1 MHELL
6 DLPDNNIV
14 GFRLSETLTE
24 EDYDLFVSDLRS
36 ELEAHTTTR
45 LVLEIDAVDG
55 WEPEEQWEELALDV
69 RYVQDLDKVAV
80 VGDDVWE
87 PLMDKIELLFP
98 MSQIQVYDAADRE
111 EALSWIRGDM
121 DVPGIGPGSVPDPD
135 AGAQDDTE
143 EE

>member
-6 DLPDNNIV
+6 DLPDANIV
-14 GFRLSETLTE
+14 GFQLSGTLTE
-24 EDYDLFVSDLRS
+24 ADYDLFVSYLQR

-45 LVLEIDAVDG
+45 LFLDIDSIDG
-55 WEPEEQWEELALDV
+55 WEPEEKWEAFALDI

-80 VGDDVWE
+80 VSDDVWE

-98 MSQIQVYDAADRE
+98 MSQIQTYDDEDRE

-121 DVPGIGPGSVPDPD
+121 DVPGIGPGSVPDPA
-135 AGAQDDTE
+135 AGAQDE
-143 EE
+143 EDE

>member
-6 DLPDNNIV
+6 DLPDTNIV
-14 GFRLSETLTE
+14 GFQLSDTLTE

-45 LVLEIDAVDG
+45 LFLDIDGIDG
-55 WEPEEQWEELALDV
+55 WEPEDKWEDLALDI

-80 VGDDVWE
+80 VGDDLWE

-98 MSQIQVYDAADRE
+98 MSQIQVYDDEDRE
-111 EALSWIRGDM
+111 EALDWIRGDM
-121 DVPGIGPGSVPDPD
+121 DVPGIGPGSVPDPE
-135 AGAQDDTE
+135 AGAQDE
-143 EE
+143 EDEE

>member
-6 DLPDNNIV
+6 DLPDTNIV
-14 GFRLSETLTE
+14 GFQLSDTLTE
-24 EDYDLFVSDLRS
+24 EDYDLFVSNLRN

-45 LVLEIDAVDG
+45 LFLDIDGIDG
-55 WEPEEQWEELALDV
+55 WEPEDKWEELALDI

-80 VGDDVWE
+80 VGTDIWE

-98 MSQIQVYDAADRE
+98 MSQIQVYDDEDRE
-111 EALSWIRGDM
+111 EALDWIRGDM

-135 AGAQDDTE
+135 AGAQDEDDE
-143 EE
+143 

>member
-6 DLPDNNIV
+6 DLPDTNIV
-14 GFRLSETLTE
+14 GFQLSDTLTE
-24 EDYDLFVSDLRS
+24 EDYDLFVSNLRN

-45 LVLEIDAVDG
+45 LFLDIDGIDG
-55 WEPEEQWEELALDV
+55 WEPEDKWEELALDI

-80 VGDDVWE
+80 VGDDIWE

-98 MSQIQVYDAADRE
+98 MSQIQVYDDEDRE
-111 EALSWIRGDM
+111 EALDWIRGDM

-135 AGAQDDTE
+135 AGAQDE
-143 EE
+143 EDEE

>member
-6 DLPDNNIV
+6 DLPDTNIV
-14 GFRLSETLTE
+14 GFRLGDTLTE
-24 EDYDLFVSDLRS
+24 DDYEDFVSELRH

-45 LVLEIDAVDG
+45 LVLDIDDVDG
-55 WEPEEQWEELALDV
+55 WEPEEQWEEMALDI
-69 RYVQDLDKVAV
+69 RHVQDLDKVAV
-80 VGDDVWE
+80 VGDDLWE

-98 MSQIQVYDAADRE
+98 MSQIQVYDDADRE
-111 EALSWIRGDM
+111 EALSWIRGEM

>member
-14 GFRLSETLTE
+14 GFELSDTLTE
-24 EDYDLFVSDLRS
+24 DDYDAFVSDLRH

-45 LVLEIDAVDG
+45 LFLEIDGVDE
-55 WEPEEQWEELALDV
+55 WSPAEQWEELALDI
-69 RYVQDLDKVAV
+69 RHVQDLDKVAV
-80 VGDDVWE
+80 VGDDLWE

-98 MSQIQVYDAADRE
+98 MSQIQVYDDADRE
-111 EALSWIRGDM
+111 EALSWIRGEM